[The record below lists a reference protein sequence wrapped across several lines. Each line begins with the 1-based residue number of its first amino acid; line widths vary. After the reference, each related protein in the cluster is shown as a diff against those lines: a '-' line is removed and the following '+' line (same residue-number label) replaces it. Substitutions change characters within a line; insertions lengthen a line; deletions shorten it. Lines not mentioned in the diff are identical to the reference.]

1 MNTGSTIFA
10 QIFKFVD
17 RYQFSLC
24 VARHNGDYKIRSFS
38 CWEHFLTLSF
48 AQLTYRESLRDIEA
62 CLSAVQ
68 PKLHNSGIQTK
79 ISRSTLADANEN
91 RSWRIY
97 ADFANVLIGR
107 ARELYCKDKHFNLD
121 LDALVFAFD
130 SSTIDLCL
138 NLFPWAKFRKN
149 KGGIKMHTL
158 LDIKGSI
165 PVWIAITDALC
176 HDVNMMDA
184 LPLEP
189 GAYYIMDRGYMD
201 FERLYR
207 FQSNGAFFVTRAKK
221 NLQFRRLEGRKVD
234 KGLGL
239 ICDQT
244 IVLAQEKSFEGYPA
258 RLRRI
263 SYRDPATAKKFVFLT
278 NNFQLDA
285 IVIAQLYK
293 ERWKVELFFKW
304 IKQHLRIKAFYG
316 TSLNAVCTQIWV
328 AVAIYVLIAIVR
340 KELKTEKSLYAILQ
354 VLSISLFEK
363 APLYQILNEISEI
376 KQSENFSKQLKMFDL

>member
-1 MNTGSTIFA
+1 
-10 QIFKFVD
+10 
-17 RYQFSLC
+17 
-24 VARHNGDYKIRSFS
+24 
-38 CWEHFLTLSF
+38 
-48 AQLTYRESLRDIEA
+48 
-62 CLSAVQ
+62 
-68 PKLHNSGIQTK
+68 
-79 ISRSTLADANEN
+79 
-91 RSWRIY
+91 
-97 ADFANVLIGR
+97 
-107 ARELYCKDKHFNLD
+107 

-184 LPLEP
+184 LPLEAS
-189 GAYYIMDRGYMD
+189 AYYIMDRGYVD

-221 NLQFRRLEGRKVD
+221 NLQFKRLEGRKVD
-234 KGLGL
+234 KELGL
-239 ICDQT
+239 ACDQT
-244 IVLAQEKSFEGYPA
+244 IVLTQRKSFEGYPA

-263 SYRDPATAKKFVFLT
+263 SYRDSTTGKRFVFLT

-328 AVAIYVLIAIVR
+328 AVAVYVLIAIVR

-363 APLYQILNEISEI
+363 APLFQILNETSEI
-376 KQSENFSKQLKMFDL
+376 KQSNEFCNKLTLFDL